1 MNFYFSIL
9 SKSKRKIL
17 DNQSHSLL
25 FENLLNSKQSLSLVN
40 YSGYA
45 FETFVSRLLRKDQNR
60 NEAIFKSLDVKNCD
74 YELGNFR
81 NDSDQIDIILKA
93 CSDRM
98 DRLIE
103 CRWTHDTSSILQLIN
118 DLSKKMPFVERSK
131 KYIISNCPLTD
142 KVKKTAQAHRI
153 KMIPLSD
160 LF

>member
-1 MNFYFSIL
+1 MYIV
-9 SKSKRKIL
+9 
-17 DNQSHSLL
+17 L
-25 FENLLNSKQSLSLVN
+25 FFL
-40 YSGYA
+40 GC
-45 FETFVSRLLRKDQNR
+45 VSRGKD
-60 NEAIFKSLDVKNCD
+60 EAPGVFCKGRECFAR
-74 YELGNFR
+74 LGNFR
-81 NDSDQIDIILKA
+81 NNSDQIDIILKA

-131 KYIISNCPLTD
+131 KYIISNCPLTE